1 MKTLFTLVL
10 LLALA
15 TGGLG
20 YTEYRQHL
28 EILDLQAQVSSFP
41 SQFKA
46 EDLVIISQQQ
56 ALSKVKSKEQVDRK
70 VLSDI
75 LDFLTHL
82 DVEPEPKSGPRS

>member
-1 MKTLFTLVL
+1 MLLLVL
-10 LLALA
+10 V
-15 TGGLG
+15 TGGLGG

-41 SQFKA
+41 SQLKA